1 MASAGRL
8 SPSRSTNPEIWES
21 PPHVHFLISSRGIWG
36 SGEEQAGGGWV
47 YASYLISRGESLG
60 GLWFMP

>member
-1 MASAGRL
+1 MYS
-8 SPSRSTNPEIWES
+8 
-21 PPHVHFLISSRGIWG
+21 FLICTRDLGP
-36 SGEEQAGGGWV
+36 GEEQAGGGGWV